1 MFTGQQMP
9 YNTPHMPVLMLE
21 IILLLNCLERI
32 VVMTFFFIHQG
43 NSIETCYN
51 LYLQYRYDRLLS
63 FFQPFS
69 VI

>member
-32 VVMTFFFIHQG
+32 VVMTFFFLYTRVILLKLVIICIC
-43 NSIETCYN
+43 SIGMIGY
-51 LYLQYRYDRLLS
+51 
-63 FFQPFS
+63 
-69 VI
+69 